1 MCSARSSARSSVCCA
16 RFAQRNWAPMAA
28 NVMFTTIYYNCVQY
42 LYILNMK
49 ALRREKE
56 AIELFD
62 EHVLSFNGRDG
73 MPFQLVRPALHLT
86 NPCYVRVLEIKILL
100 LKGFWFFF
108 RLCGRAAFC
117 LSLTPHTFSFQ
128 TSLPDHVQKT
138 RA

>member
-1 MCSARSSARSSVCCA
+1 MRVLPRSLPCV
-16 RFAQRNWAPMAA
+16 APGLLKGIGHQWQPMLCLPPYIIIAH
-28 NVMFTTIYYNCVQY
+28 N
-42 LYILNMK
+42 ILNMK

-100 LKGFWFFF
+100 LKSFWFFF